1 MPAPERSRIPVARL
15 CAALVLTCPELCA
28 VQATTQPATPP
39 PTAIQAIQGQVGDY
53 TWKIG
58 GYIKV
63 DVITDFDDIGST
75 DSFDPRTIPT
85 SGSTGVGDRVRIHA
99 RESRINLEV
108 KGPTSV
114 GAFRTFL
121 EGDFF
126 SDQNG
131 FRMRHA
137 YGTVGEILGGQTWST
152 FMDESAM
159 SETLDFES
167 PIAFPLIRQAQVR
180 WTRELGDGSYVA
192 VSLEDPD
199 SDVIPPTGVTGKTEE
214 PLPDLN
220 ARLRWV
226 NPLGHVQLSGFGG
239 MAAFDA
245 DAAPRDEVWLWGF
258 NLSAKLT
265 TVGKDNAIVQVTYGD
280 GVGRYRGGNTA
291 APDSD
296 GNLEAITVLGLHG
309 SYQHHWSGEF
319 RSTAGYSWG
328 DADVPGGSP
337 TTVTEQ
343 VTYGFANL
351 IWQFTE
357 RAWVG
362 IEYLYGT
369 RETFDD
375 EDAHANRVQLALKF
389 IF

>member
-1 MPAPERSRIPVARL
+1 MSTLEPSPLPVARL

-28 VQATTQPATPP
+28 LQAATQPATPP
-39 PTAIQAIQGQVGDY
+39 PTGIQAIQGQVGDY

-114 GAFRTFL
+114 GPFRTFL

-131 FRMRHA
+131 FRLRHA
-137 YGTVGEILGGQTWST
+137 YGTVGEVLGGQTWST
-152 FMDESAM
+152 FMDEAAM

-226 NPLGHVQLSGFGG
+226 NPLGHVQLGLFGG
-239 MAAFDA
+239 MAAFDP
-245 DAAPRDEVWLWGF
+245 DSGPRDEVWLWGF
-258 NLSAKLT
+258 NLSAKVST
-265 TVGKDNAIVQVTYGD
+265 FGKDNAIVQATYGD
-280 GVGRYRGGNTA
+280 GVGRYRGGTAA

-296 GNLEAITVLGLHG
+296 GNLEAVTILGLHG
-309 SYQHHWSGEF
+309 SYQHHWSKEF

-328 DADVPGGSP
+328 DADVPDGAPS
-337 TTVTEQ
+337 TSTEQ

-375 EDAHANRVQLALKF
+375 EDGHANRVQLALKF
-389 IF
+389 LF